1 MKLIAWNENGRE
13 VSVDVFFSNKK
24 DFSCDEK
31 LTNQTTR
38 FLKVLMRHANDVETV
53 ADKVSDGYCFYVTG
67 VRHTYTVFFRVT
79 EEAVILTKLR

>member
-1 MKLIAWNENGRE
+1 MRVIAWNEDEKE
-13 VSVDVFFSNKK
+13 VSVDVFFLKYN

-67 VRHTYTVFFRVT
+67 VRRTYTVFFRVT